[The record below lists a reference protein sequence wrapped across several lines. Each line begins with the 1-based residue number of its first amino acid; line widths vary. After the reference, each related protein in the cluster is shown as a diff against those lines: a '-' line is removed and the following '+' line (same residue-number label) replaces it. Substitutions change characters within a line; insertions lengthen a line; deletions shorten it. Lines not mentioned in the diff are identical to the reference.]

1 MEIYLHKIIEKITVM
16 GYSRILGIGNAL
28 VDIITMLRDDRIIR
42 SLDLS
47 KGSMTL
53 VDRTMSDRIQVE
65 IEDEKRILVTGG
77 SVANAINGV
86 ANLGVPC
93 GFLGKVGRDELGKLF
108 EEEQIN
114 QGIQPL
120 LIHSDLPTGRAV
132 GLVEPDGER
141 TFATYLGAASEMHPE
156 DITPERLQGFD
167 IFFIEG
173 YLVFNHALIMAAA
186 SAAKSAGLTIALD
199 LSSYNVV
206 EANREILNELVDDYV
221 DIIFAN
227 EEESKAFTGMQPLE
241 AVVNL
246 AGRCDM
252 AIVKIG
258 RQGAYVQQGAIRH
271 LITAAGDL
279 VVDTTGAGDFFAA
292 GFLSGIA
299 KGYNL
304 EKSGKL
310 GALLASQV
318 IRVPGA
324 KLEEAEWTKIR
335 KLENFL

>member
-1 MEIYLHKIIEKITVM
+1 M
-16 GYSRILGIGNAL
+16 GYSKILGIGNAL
-28 VDIITMLRDDRIIR
+28 VDIITMLNDDQIIR
-42 SLDLS
+42 LLNLP

-53 VDRTMSDRIQVE
+53 VDREISDRIQTE
-65 IEDEKRILVTGG
+65 IVNEKRILVTGG

-93 GFLGKVGRDELGKLF
+93 GFLGTIGVDELGKLF
-108 EEEQIN
+108 EEEQIR

-132 GLVEPDGER
+132 GLVEPNGER
-141 TFATYLGAASEMHPE
+141 TFATYLGAASNLNPDH
-156 DITPERLQGFD
+156 ITPERLQGFD

-173 YLVFNHALIMAAA
+173 YLVYNHALIMAAA
-186 SAAKSAGLTIALD
+186 SAAKSAGLLIALD
-199 LSSYNVV
+199 LASYNVV
-206 EANREILNELVDDYV
+206 EANRELLEVLVDSYV
-221 DIIFAN
+221 DIVFAN
-227 EEESKAFTGMQPLE
+227 EEEAIAFTRMQPLE
-241 AVVNL
+241 AVVNM
-246 AGRCDM
+246 ASRVDI

-258 RQGAYVQQGAIRH
+258 KEGAYIQQGAIRH
-271 LITAAGDL
+271 HIPSVGDL

-292 GFLSGIA
+292 GFLSGLA

-310 GALLASQV
+310 GALLASRV

-324 KLEEAEWTKIR
+324 KLSVEEWVEIR
-335 KLENFL
+335 RIEETL